1 MLPLKPATTGDLI
14 HELSNTRL
22 MLERVPD
29 EHFDWTPHEK
39 SMSLGQLAGHIA
51 NILQWQAMILRQDEV
66 DLAAPPPQQDAPE
79 TRADLLELFDAR
91 VDALKQ
97 TLDALDPDALARPW
111 TLRHG
116 ERIIMEQPRA
126 AMLRSMGISH
136 MIHHRGQLSVYLR
149 LLEVPVPGVYG
160 PSADDEGG
168 F

>member
-39 SMSLGQLAGHIA
+39 SMSLGQLAGHLA
-51 NILQWQAMILRQDEV
+51 NIPRWQAMILTQDEV
-66 DLAAPPPQQDAPE
+66 DLATLPPQQDAPE
-79 TRADLLELFDAR
+79 TRADLLEHFDAR
-91 VDALKQ
+91 VDTLKE
-97 TLDALDPDALARPW
+97 TLDALDANALAQPW

-149 LLEVPVPGVYG
+149 LLDVPVPGVYG